1 MTAKTEAPNAAKL
14 ASFLKKHAPAGH
26 ALKASCEPEGID
38 LVDLF
43 VHSYLLWQAPSADAT
58 AALKRLKAAFI
69 DWNDL
74 RVSLTSDI
82 VDVIGHKH
90 WRAADRV
97 NRMRDAMNGIFRRE
111 HKVSLDRLRALM
123 KKDAVSYMDTLPGM
137 VPFVANRVLLV
148 GVDFHSVPVE
158 EFGLQLLVQAG
169 VFSLGIGLADAANWV
184 TRHVKAEEARDAHR
198 ALVAAVDH
206 MWANNPPKLPKTASK
221 PSELAPPKPVEE
233 ARAAAKALVEAQLA
247 AERAALM
254 AERAARREEMRR
266 EKMALKAKE
275 KAKEARDAGKGAAK
289 PGAKLPAKPAA
300 GKPVGNKP
308 VGNKPVGNVIA
319 KPSKP
324 AAKPAAKAPAKPLP
338 KKPAPKPAAKPVAKT
353 AAKVGAKKR

>member
-1 MTAKTEAPNAAKL
+1 MTAKTEAPNATKL
-14 ASFLKKHAPAGH
+14 TSFLRKHAAAGNALQAASEPAG
-26 ALKASCEPEGID
+26 AD

-43 VHSYLLWQAPSADAT
+43 VHSWLLWQAPSSDAA

-111 HKVSLDRLRALM
+111 HKVSLDRLRTLM

-148 GVDFHSVPVE
+148 GVDFHSVPLE
-158 EFGLQLLVQAG
+158 EFGLQMLVQSG
-169 VFSLGIGLADAANWV
+169 VFSAGMGLTDAAGWV

-206 MWANNPPKLPKTASK
+206 MWATNPPKLPKTSSK
-221 PSELAPPKPVEE
+221 PAELAPPKPIEE

-266 EKMALKAKE
+266 EKAAL
-275 KAKEARDAGKGAAK
+275 KAKEARDAGRPAPKGAAK
-289 PGAKLPAKPAA
+289 PSPKPVPKPVAKVASKPAPKGAAKPAS
-300 GKPVGNKP
+300 KPV
-308 VGNKPVGNVIA
+308 A
-319 KPSKP
+319 KP
-324 AAKPAAKAPAKPLP
+324 AAKPAAKAS
-338 KKPAPKPAAKPVAKT
+338 KPVAK
-353 AAKVGAKKR
+353 ALAKKK